1 MTSPDGRTIELG
13 APRQRP
19 FGPRLLFVQTP
30 HSHSEPQS
38 PRSVHA
44 ASDELKW
51 LTKYGQSEAVTSHS
65 HNSCS
70 LLEGWK
76 CFTAAFRPAAAVRY
90 KAPGHELTG
99 LAVGVVRWR
108 RRHEGMHEGREEN

>member
-1 MTSPDGRTIELG
+1 MADERVGLEKGKGKNDLPGWPHELG

-51 LTKYGQSEAVTSHS
+51 LTKYGQSEAITSHS

-70 LLEGWK
+70 RGGSVLQPPSAQPQP
-76 CFTAAFRPAAAVRY
+76 CVIRPPATSSQASQ
-90 KAPGHELTG
+90 
-99 LAVGVVRWR
+99 
-108 RRHEGMHEGREEN
+108 